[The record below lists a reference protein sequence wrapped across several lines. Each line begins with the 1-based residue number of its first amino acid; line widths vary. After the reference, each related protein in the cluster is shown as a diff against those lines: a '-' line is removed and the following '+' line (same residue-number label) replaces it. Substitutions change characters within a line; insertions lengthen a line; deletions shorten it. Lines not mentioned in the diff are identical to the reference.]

1 MLDAR
6 PVFYVIGL
14 MVAALG
20 AFMLAP
26 ALADFLVGDPHW
38 RDYAFAG
45 AMTIVIGLSTS
56 IACDIGR
63 SEGLTIQQT
72 FMLTVSAWVALP
84 IFGAVPFVLAPPYA
98 SYTDAFFEA
107 MSGLTTTGSTVFT
120 NIDALPPSTKLWRGL
135 LQWFGGVGIIVFAL
149 AFLPM
154 MRVGGM
160 QYFRSEAFDT
170 MGKILPRA
178 AEIANSISAIYVG
191 LTALC
196 LMAYAASGMN
206 LFDAAVHAMTTISTG
221 GFANYDASIGHFPP
235 IIEYVAS
242 VFMILASLPFVRF
255 VQLMGGSAKPLFRDP
270 QIAAF
275 LALLT
280 GAVGMVVVYRVLTV
294 SEPLEQ
300 AFRES
305 LFNIASI
312 MTGTGYASEN
322 YMEWGSFVVV
332 IFFFIGLIGGCTG
345 STCCSVKVFRVQIL
359 ASAVATQIRR
369 LHSPHGVFQ
378 LTYDRRPL
386 DQEILSSV
394 MSFLYVF
401 AVTLGCV
408 AVLLTMV
415 GLDTITA
422 ISGAATALANI
433 GPGLGDEIGPAGNF
447 ANLPDSA
454 KWILAGTMLLGR
466 LELMSVFVLFSRSFW
481 RR

>member
-6 PVFYVIGL
+6 PVLYVIGL

-26 ALADFLVGDPHW
+26 ALADYMVGDPRW
-38 RDYAFAG
+38 RDYVFAAAVSVVVG
-45 AMTIVIGLSTS
+45 GSTS
-56 IACDIGR
+56 IACNQGR
-63 SEGLTIQQT
+63 SEGLSIQQT
-72 FMLTVSAWVALP
+72 FLLTVSAWVLLP
-84 IFGAVPFVLAPPYA
+84 VFGAIPFVLGEPHAP
-98 SYTDAFFEA
+98 YTDAYFEA

-120 NIDALPPSTKLWRGL
+120 NLDGLPASVKLWRGL
-135 LQWFGGVGIIVFAL
+135 LQWFGGVGVIVFAL

-178 AEIANSISAIYVG
+178 FEIATSISAIYVG
-191 LTALC
+191 LT
-196 LMAYAASGMN
+196 LMCVAAYSIAGMS
-206 LFDAAVHAMTTISTG
+206 LFDAVVHSMTTISTG
-221 GFANYDASIGHFPP
+221 GFANYDASLGYFPP
-235 IIEYVAS
+235 VIEYVS
-242 VFMILASLPFVRF
+242 TVFMLLASLPFVRY
-255 VQLMGGSAKPLFRDP
+255 VQLMRGSARPLFRDS
-270 QIAAF
+270 QIVAF
-275 LALLT
+275 LALFL
-280 GAVGMVVVYRVLTV
+280 GAVGMVVVYRVITTGEGV
-294 SEPLEQ
+294 EP
-300 AFRES
+300 AIRES

-322 YMEWGSFVVV
+322 YMEWGAFAVT
-332 IFFFIGLIGGCTG
+332 IFFFVGLIGGCTG

-359 ASAVATQIRR
+359 AAAVSTQIRR
-369 LHSPHGVFQ
+369 LHSPRGVFQ
-378 LTYDRRPL
+378 LNYDRRPL
-386 DQEILSSV
+386 DPEVLSSV
-394 MSFLYVF
+394 MSFFYVF

-415 GLDTITA
+415 GLDPLTA

-454 KWILAGTMLLGR
+454 KWILSFTMLLGR
-466 LELMSVFVLFSRSFW
+466 LELLSVYVLFSVSFW
-481 RR
+481 RN